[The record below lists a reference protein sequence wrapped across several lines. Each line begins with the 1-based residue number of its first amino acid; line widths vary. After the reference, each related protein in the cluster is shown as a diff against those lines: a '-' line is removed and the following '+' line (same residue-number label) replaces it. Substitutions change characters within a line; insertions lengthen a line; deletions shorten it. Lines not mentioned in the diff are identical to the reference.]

1 VSRRLRRA
9 ARSANVRVKI
19 EKNENVPPN
28 QPLSDKRQ
36 PILSIEQ
43 EELRGISRTVAE
55 IEWLLLILVLLYLS
69 FGGPPTDS
77 EPAISSALFFFAAFV
92 MSFRYANFYRS
103 ETRWKIGIET
113 GAMLVFI
120 TWVLLFTGRMAS
132 PLLNTYLLVVI
143 TSALT
148 LGKTVTMVETVL
160 IALCYI
166 ALDGMFAYALPSL
179 ASVGALAASFA
190 PVVLVAYVTTMF
202 SADIR
207 YGLNKA
213 KLLSETDELTG
224 LYNMRGFAIV
234 ADRSFGQALR
244 YERPATVLMIDS
256 DNLKTVND
264 TLGHEAGNELLR
276 QLARCIQGEL
286 RYTDVSARYGGD
298 EFIVLLPETP
308 LKGALDVAG
317 RIRRKVLDTPLTVHG
332 TRVDSSVSIGVAS
345 FPADG
350 RNLDS
355 IVAQADRA
363 MYQAKQEGKNRII
376 SATRL
381 GEGVRG

>member
-1 VSRRLRRA
+1 MRDPDC
-9 ARSANVRVKI
+9 SATVWENVH
-19 EKNENVPPN
+19 KNEKVALN
-28 QPLSDKRQ
+28 QPLNQKRQ

-55 IEWLLLILVLLYLS
+55 IEWLLLILVLLYLT
-69 FGGPPTDS
+69 FGGPPADS

-92 MSFRYANFYRS
+92 MSFRYTNFYRA

-113 GAMLVFI
+113 VAMLAFI
-120 TWVLLFTGRMAS
+120 TWVLLFTGRIAS
-132 PLLNTYLLVVI
+132 PLVNTYLLVVI
-143 TSALT
+143 TSALA
-148 LGKTVTMVETVL
+148 LGKTVTMIETAV
-160 IALCYI
+160 IALCYV
-166 ALDGMFAYALPSL
+166 ALSGHWTGGALPAL
-179 ASVGALAASFA
+179 AEVGALAATFA

-244 YERPATVLMIDS
+244 YERPATVLMIDA

-276 QLARCIQGEL
+276 QLAQCIQGEL

-308 LKGALDVAG
+308 LKGALDVAE
-317 RIRRKVLDTPLTVHG
+317 RIRKTVMATSPTVRG
-332 TRVDSSVSIGVAS
+332 ARIESSVSIGVAG

-350 RNLDS
+350 RNLDA

-363 MYQAKQEGKNRII
+363 MYQAKQQGKNSIVA
-376 SATRL
+376 ATPP

>member
-1 VSRRLRRA
+1 
-9 ARSANVRVKI
+9 
-19 EKNENVPPN
+19 
-28 QPLSDKRQ
+28 
-36 PILSIEQ
+36 
-43 EELRGISRTVAE
+43 
-55 IEWLLLILVLLYLS
+55 
-69 FGGPPTDS
+69 
-77 EPAISSALFFFAAFV
+77 
-92 MSFRYANFYRS
+92 
-103 ETRWKIGIET
+103 
-113 GAMLVFI
+113 
-120 TWVLLFTGRMAS
+120 
-132 PLLNTYLLVVI
+132 
-143 TSALT
+143 
-148 LGKTVTMVETVL
+148 
-160 IALCYI
+160 
-166 ALDGMFAYALPSL
+166 
-179 ASVGALAASFA
+179 
-190 PVVLVAYVTTMF
+190 MF

-256 DNLKTVND
+256 DNLKSVND

-308 LKGALDVAG
+308 LKGALDVAE
-317 RIRRKVLDTPLTVHG
+317 RIRRTVAGTPLELSGRRMEST
-332 TRVDSSVSIGVAS
+332 VSIGVAG

-350 RNLDS
+350 RNLDT

-363 MYQAKQEGKNRII
+363 MYQAKQKGKNSIFA
-376 SATRL
+376 ATPPA
-381 GEGVRG
+381 

>member
-1 VSRRLRRA
+1 MA
-9 ARSANVRVKI
+9 
-19 EKNENVPPN
+19 PN
-28 QPLSDKRQ
+28 QPLNQKRQ

-55 IEWLLLILVLLYLS
+55 IEWLLLILVLLYLT
-69 FGGPPTDS
+69 FGGPPADS

-92 MSFRYANFYRS
+92 MSFRYTNFYRT

-113 GAMLVFI
+113 FAMLAFI
-120 TWVLLFTGRMAS
+120 TWVLLFTGRIAS
-132 PLLNTYLLVVI
+132 PLVNTYLLVVI
-143 TSALT
+143 TSALA
-148 LGKTVTMVETVL
+148 LGKTVTMIETVV
-160 IALCYI
+160 IALCYV
-166 ALDGMFAYALPSL
+166 ALSNRWELGALPAL
-179 ASVGALAASFA
+179 AEVGALAASFA

-244 YERPATVLMIDS
+244 YERPATVLMIDA

-264 TLGHEAGNELLR
+264 TFGHEVGNELLR
-276 QLARCIQGEL
+276 HLAQCIQGEL
-286 RYTDVSARYGGD
+286 RYTDISARYGGD

-308 LKGALDVAG
+308 LKGALDVAD
-317 RIRRKVLDTPLTVHG
+317 RIRRKVTDTPLSLRG
-332 TRVDSSVSIGVAS
+332 ARVESSISVGVAG
-345 FPADG
+345 FPVDG
-350 RNLDS
+350 RNLDTV
-355 IVAQADRA
+355 VAQADRA
-363 MYQAKQEGKNRII
+363 MYQAKQQGKDSIVA
-376 SATRL
+376 ATPP

>member
-1 VSRRLRRA
+1 VG
-9 ARSANVRVKI
+9 
-19 EKNENVPPN
+19 PN
-28 QPLSDKRQ
+28 GNLGQGRQPL
-36 PILSIEQ
+36 LSIEQ

-55 IEWLLLILVLLYLS
+55 IEWLLLILVLLYLT
-69 FGGPPTDS
+69 FGGPPADS

-92 MSFRYANFYRS
+92 MSFRYTNFYRA

-113 GAMLVFI
+113 VAMLAFI
-120 TWVLLFTGRMAS
+120 TWVLLFTGRISS
-132 PLLNTYLLVVI
+132 PLLNCYLLVVI
-143 TSALT
+143 TSALA
-148 LGKTVTMVETVL
+148 LGKTVTMIQTAA
-160 IALCYI
+160 IAACYV
-166 ALDGMFAYALPSL
+166 ALGGAWAQGAAPALAQVGSL
-179 ASVGALAASFA
+179 ATGFA

-276 QLARCIQGEL
+276 QLAQCIQGEL
-286 RYTDVSARYGGD
+286 RYTDISARYGGD

-308 LKGALDVAG
+308 LKGALDVAE
-317 RIRRKVLDTPLTVHG
+317 RIRRKVLETPLVVRG
-332 TRVDSSVSIGVAS
+332 TRVDSTVSVGVAG

-350 RNLDS
+350 RSLDS

-376 SATRL
+376 AATPP